1 MTGTDESDRD
11 VDRFES
17 ARNTVLQHRAGRIC
31 FHCQGGGC
39 GQHTWAIE
47 ELGRHPGGRKLLRQ
61 LGFPIDD
68 STEEGQPR

>member
-1 MTGTDESDRD
+1 MSGSDESDRA

-17 ARNTVLQHRAGRIC
+17 ARNTVLQHRDGGTC
-31 FHCQGGGC
+31 FHCGDGGC
-39 GQHTWAIE
+39 GQHTWAVE
-47 ELGRHPGGRKLLRQ
+47 ELGRHRGGRMLLRR